1 MKASFALSL
10 SLLLGLPLAG
20 SAGAG
25 APVVQT
31 VPRGAQ
37 PAQPAAEPKPGS
49 EAPSPS
55 PGAAPAADV
64 LKSRPSLQTPRNP
77 ADSKIRKLNQ
87 GMLFKLPDLVIVM
100 KWSSGNSASQ
110 ISVKNTGGSPAGA
123 STLHMTCSNSQQD
136 VINGDLY
143 WSCDP
148 GGPKGYKEWDWSIPA
163 LAPGQQH
170 AVTYPL
176 NAANPSYS
184 AWQAE
189 ADYGHAV
196 MESNETNN
204 RKSNQ

>member
-1 MKASFALSL
+1 MKASLALSL
-10 SLLLGLPLAG
+10 SLLLGLSLAG

-25 APVVQT
+25 GPVVQA

-37 PAQPAAEPKPGS
+37 PAQPKPGF
-49 EAPSPS
+49 EAPPLS

-64 LKSRPSLQTPRNP
+64 LKSRPNLQTAPRNP
-77 ADSKIRKLNQ
+77 PDSKIRKLNQ
-87 GMLFKLPDLVIVM
+87 GTIFKLPDLVIVM
-100 KWSSGNSASQ
+100 KWGSGNSASQ
-110 ISVKNTGGSPAGA
+110 ISVKNAGGGPAAA

-136 VINGDLY
+136 VDNGDLY

-176 NAANPSYS
+176 AAANPSY
-184 AWQAE
+184 AIWQAE
-189 ADYGHAV
+189 ADYDHAV

-204 RKSNQ
+204 RKSNH